1 MISNHWLQ
9 RKGRVQSGEPD
20 SITRVLVS
28 AGHSLVWDKQA
39 ANKGNLLNSHFNYA
53 DLIRCIKGKT
63 KVKRYDKCTV
73 PKVHIW
79 NPKKNVWQWGLGD
92 GRGVCS
98 WSECDSK
105 KDRRV
110 EGEVAGRVPGWEGQ
124 RQIRLSA
131 CCLPLPLLKPES
143 RFATATATC
152 QTRVLVCHNFL
163 QRLISTVHWYNFCK
177 FMRDKIL
184 WQLVHL
190 NFNCKLKFEIALT
203 FFRIEG
209 LISKFFLDF
218 CTERNM
224 TKVWWG
230 RG

>member
-9 RKGRVQSGEPD
+9 RKGRVQYGEPD

-79 NPKKNVWQWGLGD
+79 NPKKNVWQWGLGREGE

-105 KDRRV
+105 KDKVRV
-110 EGEVAGRVPGWEGQ
+110 EGEVAGREGGKQGGRGSVRLDWVPAVCHCHCSNQSLG
-124 RQIRLSA
+124 
-131 CCLPLPLLKPES
+131 LPLPLPLVKPEFWFVTIFY
-143 RFATATATC
+143 RDW
-152 QTRVLVCHNFL
+152 FL
-163 QRLISTVHWYNFCK
+163 LCT
-177 FMRDKIL
+177 DT
-184 WQLVHL
+184 
-190 NFNCKLKFEIALT
+190 T
-203 FFRIEG
+203 FVN
-209 LISKFFLDF
+209 S
-218 CTERNM
+218 
-224 TKVWWG
+224 WG
-230 RG
+230 IKYYDN

>member
-79 NPKKNVWQWGLGD
+79 NPKKNVWQWGLGREGE

-105 KDRRV
+105 KDKVRV
-110 EGEVAGRVPGWEGQ
+110 EGEVAGREGGKQGGRGSVRLDWVP
-124 RQIRLSA
+124 A
-131 CCLPLPLLKPES
+131 
-143 RFATATATC
+143 
-152 QTRVLVCHNFL
+152 VCHCHLSNRSFGLSLFL
-163 QRLISTVHWYNFCK
+163 QKLISTVHWYNFCK

>member
-1 MISNHWLQ
+1 MTN
-9 RKGRVQSGEPD
+9 VQC
-20 SITRVLVS
+20 
-28 AGHSLVWDKQA
+28 Q
-39 ANKGNLLNSHFNYA
+39 
-53 DLIRCIKGKT
+53 
-63 KVKRYDKCTV
+63 KCTSEI
-73 PKVHIW
+73 PKRMCG
-79 NPKKNVWQWGLGD
+79 NGDWGMG
-92 GRGVCS
+92 GVF
-98 WSECDSK
+98 
-105 KDRRV
+105 
-110 EGEVAGRVPGWEGQ
+110 VPGLSVTVRRTRLGWKERWQGGREGQ

-152 QTRVLVCHNFL
+152 KTRVLVCHYFL